1 MKTLSEYRVELG
13 VKTELSKKGEARN
26 DVRCIAMRVCDRGV
40 QIGREQ
46 YVLQGRITY
55 RVFADPS
62 CFDFDQAVDAA
73 IDAGYEHY
81 ATADGCIE
89 DFDFDVLKVEL
100 VDTGIVIGA
109 SLA

>member
-26 DVRCIAMRVCDRGV
+26 DVRYIAMRVCDRGV

-46 YVLQGRITY
+46 YVLQGMITY

-62 CFDFDQAVDAA
+62 CFDQAVDAA
-73 IDAGYEHY
+73 IDAGCEHY

-100 VDTGIVIGA
+100 VDTGIVLGA